1 MKQFQSENE
10 RNNAKACVGTALA
23 VQWLG
28 HHLPGYRGR
37 AGVTL
42 LRELRAHMPRSQKSK

>member
-10 RNNAKACVGTALA
+10 RNNAKACVGTPLA

-28 HHLPGYRGR
+28 HHLPGYGGS

-42 LRELRAHMPRSQKSK
+42 LRELSAHMPHSQKSK